1 MTILPQSI
9 EDLINEFSKLPGIG
23 PKSAQRLAFY
33 LLKSD
38 KEDLEGFAKILSM
51 LKEDII
57 LCSSCQNLSDHDPCS
72 ICSDKGRDQKTI
84 CVVEESLDMVALEK
98 TGSFNGLYHVLHG
111 AISPVDGIGPD
122 ELKIKELL
130 RRIKKNDFSE
140 VIIATNPSI
149 EGEATAMYLAKLLK
163 PLSIK
168 TTRIARGLPTGGDL
182 EYADEITIENAL
194 EGRKEY

>member
-1 MTILPQSI
+1 MAILPQSI

-38 KEDLEGFAKILSM
+38 KEDLEIFAKILTK
-51 LKEDII
+51 LKKDVV
-57 LCSSCQNLSDHDPCS
+57 LCSNCQNLSDHDPCS
-72 ICSDKGRDQKTI
+72 ICSDKGRDQETI

-98 TGSFNGLYHVLHG
+98 TGSFNGLYHILHG
-111 AISPVDGIGPD
+111 AISPVDGVGPD

-130 RRIKKNDFSE
+130 SRIKKNTISE

-149 EGEATAMYLAKLLK
+149 EGEATAMYIAKLLK
-163 PLSIK
+163 PLDTK

-194 EGRKEY
+194 KGRKEY